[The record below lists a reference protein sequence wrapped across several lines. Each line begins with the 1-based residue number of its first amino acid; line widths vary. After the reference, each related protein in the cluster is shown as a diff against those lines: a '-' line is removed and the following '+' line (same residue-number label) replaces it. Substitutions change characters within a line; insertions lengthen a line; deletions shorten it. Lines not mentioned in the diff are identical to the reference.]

1 MRVDTATPR
10 TWLLAA
16 VAGWA
21 VLVWLLTLA
30 GMGRHASALDVDTSQ
45 LPPLPQPRASAA
57 APAGPLSQFDQIGA
71 RPLFSDD
78 RRPKPFS
85 LQGTGGAESAQAFDF
100 VLSSVL
106 ITPRLKLA
114 ILQSP
119 DRSKSLRVKLGES
132 PESQPSWRLTELSP
146 RSAVFE
152 GPEGRRSMDL
162 RTFDGTGGEPPTAIA
177 APGAAPVGQSVRQP
191 PQPPPD
197 AAAVAARRALRIS
210 CLARRGR
217 ADERRGARRSARSG
231 RRRRARGQRASA
243 SHRAADGS
251 DPQAHRSAPRAVA
264 PAAATAATTTAA
276 ASAAGQESIRVTV

>member
-21 VLVWLLTLA
+21 VLVWLLSLA

-85 LQGTGGAESAQAFDF
+85 LQGVGGAESTQAFDF

-177 APGAAPVGQSVRQP
+177 QPGAAPVGQSVRQP
-191 PQPPPD
+191 PQPQPQPQPQPPAPSASPASR
-197 AAAVAARRALRIS
+197 AAAAPTNGVERTGPQGPAVVAEPAGNAQAQTSEQQMEAIRKRIEARRAQLR
-210 CLARRGR
+210 
-217 ADERRGARRSARSG
+217 
-231 RRRRARGQRASA
+231 QQQQQQQQQQKQQQQ
-243 SHRAADGS
+243 
-251 DPQAHRSAPRAVA
+251 PQP
-264 PAAATAATTTAA
+264 PAKN
-276 ASAAGQESIRVTV
+276 Q

>member
-21 VLVWLLTLA
+21 VLVWLLSLA
-30 GMGRHASALDVDTSQ
+30 GMGRHASALDVDASQ

-85 LQGTGGAESAQAFDF
+85 LQGEGGAESAQAFDF

-106 ITPRLKLA
+106 ITPGLKLA

-177 APGAAPVGQSVRQP
+177 QPGAAPVGQSVRPQQQ
-191 PQPPPD
+191 PQPAAPSASPASR
-197 AAAVAARRALRIS
+197 AAAAPTNGVERAGPQGPAVVAEPGSSAQAQTTEQQMDAIRKRIEARRAQLR
-210 CLARRGR
+210 
-217 ADERRGARRSARSG
+217 
-231 RRRRARGQRASA
+231 QQQQQQQQQKQQ
-243 SHRAADGS
+243 
-251 DPQAHRSAPRAVA
+251 PQS
-264 PAAATAATTTAA
+264 PAKN
-276 ASAAGQESIRVTV
+276 Q

>member
-21 VLVWLLTLA
+21 VLAWLLSIA
-30 GMGRHASALDVDTSQ
+30 GMGRHASALDVDTSP
-45 LPPLPQPRASAA
+45 LPPLPQPRASVAT
-57 APAGPLSQFDQIGA
+57 PAGPLSQFDQIGA

-78 RRPKPFS
+78 RKPKPFS
-85 LQGTGGAESAQAFDF
+85 LQGEGGAESAQAFDF

-106 ITPRLKLA
+106 ITPGLKLA

-132 PESQPSWRLTELSP
+132 PESQPSWRLTELTP
-146 RSAVFE
+146 RNAVFE

-177 APGAAPVGQSVRQP
+177 HPGAAPVGQSVRQP
-191 PQPPPD
+191 QQPQPQPVAPSASPASRAAAAPTNGAERPGPQGPAVVAEPGSSAQAQTTEQQMEAIRKRIEARRAQLRQQQQQQQQQKQQPQPP
-197 AAAVAARRALRIS
+197 AKN
-210 CLARRGR
+210 
-217 ADERRGARRSARSG
+217 
-231 RRRRARGQRASA
+231 Q
-243 SHRAADGS
+243 
-251 DPQAHRSAPRAVA
+251 
-264 PAAATAATTTAA
+264 
-276 ASAAGQESIRVTV
+276 

>member
-10 TWLLAA
+10 TWMLAV

-21 VLVWLLTLA
+21 VLVWLLSMA
-30 GMGRHASALDVDTSQ
+30 GMGRHASALVVDTSQ

-85 LQGTGGAESAQAFDF
+85 LQGAGGAESAQAFDF

-177 APGAAPVGQSVRQP
+177 QPGAAPVGQSVRP
-191 PQPPPD
+191 TPQPQPQPASPSVSPASR
-197 AAAVAARRALRIS
+197 AAAAPTNGVERAGPQGPAVVAETPSNAQAQTTEQQMDAIRKRIEARRAQLR
-210 CLARRGR
+210 
-217 ADERRGARRSARSG
+217 
-231 RRRRARGQRASA
+231 QQQQQQQQQQQKQQ
-243 SHRAADGS
+243 
-251 DPQAHRSAPRAVA
+251 PQS
-264 PAAATAATTTAA
+264 PAKN
-276 ASAAGQESIRVTV
+276 Q

>member
-10 TWLLAA
+10 TWMLAV

-21 VLVWLLTLA
+21 VLAWLLSLA
-30 GMGRHASALDVDTSQ
+30 GMGRHANALDVDTSQ
-45 LPPLPQPRASAA
+45 LSPLPQPRASAA

-85 LQGTGGAESAQAFDF
+85 LQGAGAESTQAFDF

-146 RSAVFE
+146 RGAVFE
-152 GPEGRRSMDL
+152 GPEGRRPMDL

-177 APGAAPVGQSVRQP
+177 QPGAAPVGQSVRPTQ
-191 PQPPPD
+191 PQPQPVAPPSSPASR
-197 AAAVAARRALRIS
+197 AAAAPTNGVERAGPQGPAVVAEPASSAQPQTTEQQMEAIRKRIEARRAQLR
-210 CLARRGR
+210 
-217 ADERRGARRSARSG
+217 
-231 RRRRARGQRASA
+231 QQQQQQQQQKQQ
-243 SHRAADGS
+243 
-251 DPQAHRSAPRAVA
+251 PQS
-264 PAAATAATTTAA
+264 PAKN
-276 ASAAGQESIRVTV
+276 Q

>member
-21 VLVWLLTLA
+21 VLVWLLSLA

-45 LPPLPQPRASAA
+45 LPSLPQPRASAA

-85 LQGTGGAESAQAFDF
+85 LQGDGGAESAQAFDF

-162 RTFDGTGGEPPTAIA
+162 RTFDGTGGEPPTALA
-177 APGAAPVGQSVRQP
+177 QPGAAPVGQSVRP
-191 PQPPPD
+191 TPQPQPVAPSASPASR
-197 AAAVAARRALRIS
+197 AAAAPTNGVERAGPQGPAVVAEPASSAQAQTTEQQMDAIRKRIEARRAQLR
-210 CLARRGR
+210 
-217 ADERRGARRSARSG
+217 
-231 RRRRARGQRASA
+231 QQQQQQQQQQKQQ
-243 SHRAADGS
+243 
-251 DPQAHRSAPRAVA
+251 PQS
-264 PAAATAATTTAA
+264 PAKN
-276 ASAAGQESIRVTV
+276 Q

>member
-21 VLVWLLTLA
+21 VLAWLLSLA

-45 LPPLPQPRASAA
+45 LPPLPQPRASVA

-78 RRPKPFS
+78 RKPKPFL
-85 LQGTGGAESAQAFDF
+85 LQGEGGAESAQAFDF

-106 ITPRLKLA
+106 ITPSLKLA

-146 RSAVFE
+146 RNAVFE

-177 APGAAPVGQSVRQP
+177 QPGAAPVGQSVRPTPQTQP
-191 PQPPPD
+191 QPQQPAASSSSPASRAAAAPTNGAERPGPQGPAVVAEPGSSAQAQTTEQQMEAIRKRIEARRAQLRQQQQQQQQQQQKQQPQPP
-197 AAAVAARRALRIS
+197 AKN
-210 CLARRGR
+210 
-217 ADERRGARRSARSG
+217 
-231 RRRRARGQRASA
+231 Q
-243 SHRAADGS
+243 
-251 DPQAHRSAPRAVA
+251 
-264 PAAATAATTTAA
+264 
-276 ASAAGQESIRVTV
+276 